1 MAASYADL
9 QSPRMPRAIS
19 YVAWV
24 LWLLV
29 ALSTSLAIGVG
40 RSLDDYI
47 HEDFA
52 ADGAWLTLYDF
63 FGGEEVGPHRLK
75 GHLPWWSAPDLS
87 LRFFRPLSSFFLALD
102 HHILDGGGLLSHLHG
117 LLWYA
122 AVVIL
127 AYFVFRRL
135 VGPVAAKLS
144 TAHYAL
150 ANWHAFPLAFIA
162 ARHVHVTAVF
172 ALLTFDLSLRATK
185 GETPHARWWALLAL
199 GAGLFAGESVLLVL
213 PMLLAVSIARH
224 GARGT
229 FRVSLPLLLVALV
242 YITLYNALGYGAKG
256 SGLYL
261 SPGSTEFFRQ
271 LPARWTALVADLMGS
286 VANDTTMIGG
296 AKLQLYW
303 GLASLVA
310 IAAVLAVGLP
320 HAPAEKRQLR
330 ALVLGAFVSLVAA
343 SAAMPGG
350 RSLVIVGVA
359 ASAVFG
365 SVVTRCLRDAHAL
378 RSVRR
383 RLLFTWTL
391 LFGVGAH
398 PVFRTLLPLDLRRL
412 GEQVLSDARHLSEH
426 CAGRVVLA
434 SGMLDPNAF
443 YLTHA
448 LDSLDLPS
456 PRAIHVLSM
465 APGQHELSQI
475 SDSEY
480 RLSIDGDF
488 FASPWSRIQRGV
500 PLSIGDQVQLL
511 GVLVT
516 VTGTQPT
523 QLTLQ
528 PTEPATVCWITS
540 VAGRPSLF
548 DPPRQWLPEPMLSA
562 ADAFAE

>member
-1 MAASYADL
+1 MAASCVDR
-9 QSPRMPRAIS
+9 QPRKMPRAASSI
-19 YVAWV
+19 AWV
-24 LWLLV
+24 LWLLI
-29 ALSTSLAIGVG
+29 ALCTSLAVTVG

-52 ADGAWLTLYDF
+52 AGGAWLTLYDF

-102 HHILDGGGLLSHLHG
+102 HHVLDAGGLLSHLHG

-122 AVVIL
+122 TVVVL
-127 AYFVFRRL
+127 AYFVLRRL
-135 VGPVAAKLS
+135 VGTRAAKLS

-172 ALLTFDLSLRATK
+172 ALLTFDLSLRAVEGKTS
-185 GETPHARWWALLAL
+185 HARWWALLVL
-199 GAGLFAGESVLLVL
+199 GAGLFAGESVLLIL
-213 PMLLAVSIARH
+213 PILLTVSLARH
-224 GARGT
+224 GARQTLRAT
-229 FRVSLPLLLVALV
+229 FPLLILSLIYVV
-242 YITLYNALGYGAKG
+242 GYNALGYGANG

-261 SPGSTEFFRQ
+261 SPGSAQFFRQ
-271 LPARWTALVADLMGS
+271 LPARWTALVADLVGS
-286 VANDTTMIGG
+286 LANDTTMIGG
-296 AKLQLYW
+296 AQLQLYW

-310 IAAVLAVGLP
+310 IASVLTAGLP

-350 RSLVIVGVA
+350 RSLVIIGIA

-365 SVVTRCLRDAHAL
+365 SVATRCLADGHGL
-378 RSVRR
+378 RPVRR
-383 RLLFTWTL
+383 RLLLTWTL
-391 LFGVGAH
+391 VFGVGAH

-443 YLTHA
+443 YFTHA
-448 LDSLDLPS
+448 LDSLGLPS

-465 APGQHELSQI
+465 APGRHELSQI
-475 SDSEY
+475 TDREY

-500 PLSIGDQVQLL
+500 PLSTGAQVHLL

-528 PTEPATVCWITS
+528 LTEPDPVCWVTS
-540 VAGRPSLF
+540 AAGRPALF
-548 DPPRQWLPEPMLSA
+548 DPPKQWLPEPMVSA
-562 ADAFAE
+562 ADTFAE